1 MWSAT
6 KAITRA
12 KKVAIQDDYFE
23 ETLPDCPFPNSHSE
37 SQESLN
43 ILRRKEFPGN
53 LMPLLPVLYLSEAVS
68 QRV

>member
-12 KKVAIQDDYFE
+12 KKVDIQDDYFE
-23 ETLPDCPFPNSHSE
+23 ETLPDCSFPNSHAE

-43 ILRRKEFPGN
+43 ILWRKEFTGT
-53 LMPLLPVLYLSEAVS
+53 LMLLLPILYLSETVS
-68 QRV
+68 PRA